1 MHSLI
6 HEHLAHASSRHTTGR
21 AERGKPP
28 PGRLRVQAARLL
40 ANLAGRL
47 DAEVRPPG
55 RTRIGKADS

>member
-6 HEHLAHASSRHTTGR
+6 HEHLVHASARHSGR
-21 AERGKPP
+21 AERDRPP
-28 PGRLRVQAARLL
+28 PGRVRVRAARLL